1 MDAIRQFFEPF
12 VNTIGEYLPSILA
25 ALVVLGLGWLLIE
38 VVCRSVAKL
47 LGLIKLDQRL
57 QGEKEE
63 PAVKMEGIL
72 VQILRYVLLISLFLL
87 VLDILGVADALAPVR
102 DMFTALLSA
111 IPNILAAILIGVL
124 GYILAQ
130 IASSMV
136 TLLLKGVDRFN
147 PQLGLAEGFS
157 LSRLLGQLVFIIIFV
172 PLLIVAFDALRLEAI
187 SVPATAMLEALMR
200 AIPNILGAALILV
213 VAFFIGRFVV
223 GIIGDLLKNLGADE
237 LPAKLGI
244 DQAFSE
250 GFTLSKLVAY
260 VTFIFIMLGAAIS
273 AVEMLELQRVS
284 DLLTQ
289 LTQFAFQIALGV
301 VVLAVGSFLATIA
314 YRALLSAGTN
324 EFLAMLARVAIIG
337 LVVAMGLRQMGIAD
351 DIVRLAF
358 GLTIG
363 SVAVAFALA
372 FGLGGREAAG
382 KQLEIW
388 FKKLNKEEQSR
399 D

>member
-1 MDAIRQFFEPF
+1 MS
-12 VNTIGEYLPSILA
+12 TIGEYLPSLLA
-25 ALVVLGLGWLLIE
+25 ALVVLVLGWLLIE
-38 VVCRSVAKL
+38 VICRSVGKL

-57 QGEKEE
+57 QGEKAE

-87 VLDILGVADALAPVR
+87 VLDILGVTDALAPVR
-102 DMFTALLSA
+102 DMFTAFLSA

-136 TLLLKGVDRFN
+136 TLLFKGVDRFN
-147 PQLGLAEGFS
+147 TQLGLAEGFS

-250 GFTLSKLVAY
+250 EFTFSKLVAY
-260 VTFIFIMLGAAIS
+260 VAFIFIMLGAAIS

-284 DLLTQ
+284 DLLAQ

-388 FKKLNKEEQSR
+388 FKKLNKEEQSG

>member
-57 QGEKEE
+57 QGEKAE

-273 AVEMLELQRVS
+273 AVEMLELQRLS